1 MSAEKTL
8 LESRGKLAMYEKVNS
23 FDKNNKER
31 IYNLLVLKGEAL
43 IKGYLLA
50 LKQGVCQGQNYSN
63 FFTTMSNQIDLLLV
77 YFINDE
83 ISASLHE
90 RGPLSAL
97 RDELIADFYKD
108 EDFKR
113 LEVAKQDLFQLFGA
127 RTDFIIGSNFLDFKV
142 NTFSTFEFYVDEL
155 YEELTQ
161 IEPRSN
167 KKEIELVKL
176 IEKYSSEQDE
186 EKKKGTLEK
195 IKRVSFYVSSAEKI
209 SYVLSKCKM
218 DKQERSELKT
228 FLDYY
233 RSQRNTVHNL
243 GIHKGKSKS
252 IEVDGIEIKLDENKP
267 SYTENHNSAI
277 FACRK
282 LMDIYT
288 IMLVNVRGITVF

>member
-1 MSAEKTL
+1 
-8 LESRGKLAMYEKVNS
+8 MYEKVNS
-23 FDKNNKER
+23 FDINNKER

-43 IKGYLLA
+43 IKGYFLA
-50 LKQGVCQGQNYSN
+50 LKQGACKGQPYSN

-90 RGPLSAL
+90 RGPLSEL
-97 RDELIADFYKD
+97 RDELIADFYQD

-113 LEVAKQDLFQLFGA
+113 LEIAKQDLFELFGA
-127 RTDFIIGSNFLDFKV
+127 RTDFIIGSNFLDFTV
-142 NTFSTFEFYVDEL
+142 NTFSTFEHYVDEL
-155 YEELTQ
+155 YEELIQ

-176 IEKYSSEQDE
+176 IEIYSSELDE
-186 EKKKGTLEK
+186 DKKKCALEK
-195 IKRVSFYVSSAEKI
+195 IKGVNFYVSSAEKI
-209 SYVLSKCKM
+209 SYVFSKCNM
-218 DKQERSELKT
+218 DKQVRSELRD
-228 FLDYY
+228 FLDHY

-252 IEVDGIEIKLDENKP
+252 IEVDGIEIKLDESNP
-267 SYTENHNSAI
+267 SFTENYNSAI

-282 LMDIYT
+282 LMDIYE
-288 IMLVNVRGITVF
+288 IMLATVRGVVVC

>member
-1 MSAEKTL
+1 
-8 LESRGKLAMYEKVNS
+8 MYEKVNP

-43 IKGYLLA
+43 IKGHFLA
-50 LKQGVCQGQNYSN
+50 LKQGACEDQTYSN
-63 FFTTMSNQIDLLLV
+63 FFTAMSNQIDLLLV

-90 RGPLSAL
+90 RGPLSEL
-97 RDELIADFYKD
+97 RDELIADFYKE

-113 LEVAKQDLFQLFGA
+113 LEIAKQDLFELFGE
-127 RTDFIIGSNFLDFKV
+127 RTDFIVGSNFLDFTV
-142 NTFSTFEFYVDEL
+142 NTFSTFEHYVDEL

-176 IEKYSSEQDE
+176 IEKYSSETE
-186 EKKKGTLEK
+186 KEKKKCTLEK
-195 IKRVSFYVSSAEKI
+195 IKGVSFYISSAEKI
-209 SYVLSKCKM
+209 SYVFSKCKI
-218 DKQERSELKT
+218 DKLKRSELRE
-228 FLDYY
+228 FLDHY

-243 GIHKGKSKS
+243 GIHKGKSNA
-252 IEVDGIEIKLDENKP
+252 IEVDDIEIKLDESKP
-267 SYTENHNSAI
+267 SFTENYNSAI

-282 LMDIYT
+282 LMETYE
-288 IMLVNVRGITVF
+288 IMLKTVRGVVVY